1 MAIATISEFLEP
13 PLQVVLMYALKKR
26 RGDSG
31 VKQVLIIC
39 LVEAMR

>member
-1 MAIATISEFLEP
+1 MGCVDLCLE
-13 PLQVVLMYALKKR
+13 KKR

-39 LVEAMR
+39 LVEATK